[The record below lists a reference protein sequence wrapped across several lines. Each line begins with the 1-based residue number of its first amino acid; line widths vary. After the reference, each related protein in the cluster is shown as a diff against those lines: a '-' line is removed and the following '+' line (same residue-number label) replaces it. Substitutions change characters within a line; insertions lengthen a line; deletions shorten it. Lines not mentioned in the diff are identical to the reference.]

1 MTAFTVHR
9 ETFRANQQGLVRYL
23 LQQGKAHLAPDI
35 LAMATPL
42 LARPGD
48 RLPLDEASALYQQ
61 VAELLDE
68 RFLGI
73 DVIRCLPL
81 AEIPL
86 VSTLQR
92 ALAQSGIDRPSPDL
106 LLTLLVRH
114 FRVITEVLT
123 LEPRR
128 VEGGVLVIFHPCDP
142 NMLGLHHMEGAI
154 TGVLRLISAFCD
166 MRPLRCT
173 LTHTREKQDK
183 SYLEQAWGV
192 PVEFAAERYS
202 LLLGAALPDTMAAQH
217 RVAPLLGP
225 LHHLM
230 TREFPGQSVTERCE
244 NLLNTCL
251 GVTSPT
257 REIVAALM
265 NMSVSSLQRRL
276 REEGTSFKDLLD
288 EVRKVRARQLMA
300 EQSVTTSEAAFLLS
314 YQSAGQFFKAFRR
327 WYGITPAE
335 MRTALLSAGP

>member
-35 LAMATPL
+35 IAMATPL
-42 LARPGD
+42 LSRPGD
-48 RLPLDEASALYQQ
+48 RLPLDQASKLYQQ

-81 AEIPL
+81 EEIPL

-92 ALAQSGIDRPSPDL
+92 ALAQSGIERPPPDL
-106 LLTLLVRH
+106 LLALLVRH

-123 LEPRR
+123 LEPQR
-128 VEGGVLVIFHPCDP
+128 VEDGVLVVFHPCDP
-142 NMLGLHHMEGAI
+142 DMLGLHQMEGAM
-154 TGVLRLISAFCD
+154 TGVLRLIDAFCD
-166 MRPLRCT
+166 MKPLSCT
-173 LTHTREKQDK
+173 LVHTRPPQDK
-183 SYLEQAWGV
+183 EYLARAWNV
-192 PVEFAAERYS
+192 PVEFGAQRYS
-202 LLLGAALPDTMAAQH
+202 LLLAATLPDTMEEQH

-230 TREFPGQSVTERCE
+230 MREFPDQSMTQRCE
-244 NLLNTCL
+244 HLLNICL

-257 REIVAALM
+257 REIIAALM

-288 EVRKVRARQLMA
+288 GVRKVRARQLMA

-335 MRTALLSAGP
+335 MRTALISTGS